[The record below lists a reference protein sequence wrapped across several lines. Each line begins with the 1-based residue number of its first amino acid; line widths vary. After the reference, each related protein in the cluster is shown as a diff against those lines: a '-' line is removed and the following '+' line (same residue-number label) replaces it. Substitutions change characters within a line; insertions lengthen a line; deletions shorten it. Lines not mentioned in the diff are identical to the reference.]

1 MTQQPKLTP
10 LMTQYFAIREQYP
23 DMLLLFQ
30 VGDFYEL
37 FFEDAQNASAFLGI
51 TLTKRG
57 HMNGDPIPLCGVPMH
72 ALQHYL
78 IKLVRGGFKVAICDQ
93 LEEATPGK
101 VVERGVTQVL
111 TPGTLTDTQLLDAK
125 SASYLCSFFPTQD
138 GWGLLFGEL
147 MTAQLF
153 GTVIP
158 ADNHKKL
165 EAEIARFM
173 PDEIILPHTA
183 SGKVFLA
190 YFKKLGY
197 FTSLEHNQ
205 EQPEAIEQA
214 DAWIAQQLH
223 AKTQAALAER
233 ISLKS
238 AVHSFYSYLK
248 KNNNQALGQF
258 NAITCYDAE
267 DFLVLDAAT
276 QRNLE
281 LVVNNHDG
289 SKKGTL
295 FSVLDKAVTA
305 MGSRMIKKWIT
316 RPLVKLEHIVQRQRV
331 VRLLLQQ
338 SALVEQLAGCMK
350 EIGDIERVIGRIAL
364 RRSQLVDFLALK
376 NALEVIPQITQLLQ
390 QHKSDMLLDVIMSY
404 IIDFAA
410 LHQLL
415 KASLNDDAE
424 KEWLIKPKFDQQLD
438 HMRELVEHSNDKLLE
453 MEAREQQA
461 TGISSLKIRYNNI
474 SGYYIEITKANMHA
488 VPAHYVRQQSLVGK
502 ERFMTPELQ
511 ALQTEINEAQAHIG
525 KLEKAIFERVKGE
538 VEAKIYPLR
547 KVAHALAHLD
557 ALLAFACAARD
568 YDFVQPGFNEHRTI
582 SITGGRHPVVQAASH
597 KPFIPNDTLLDDAQ
611 SLWIITGP
619 NMGGKST
626 YLRQVA
632 HICVMAQIGSFV
644 PAEQASLSLLDRI
657 FTRIGSGDHLIEGK
671 STFLVEME
679 ETATICTQATDRSL
693 VILDEVGRGT
703 STFDGLAIAQS
714 VIEYIYKKVQAR
726 CIFAT
731 HYHELTQL
739 ESVFPGI
746 ASYHAASKKTA
757 SGIVFLYQIKRGV
770 ADGSF
775 GIQVA
780 KLAELP
786 DEVIERSQEL
796 LELLKIKEAQLAAH
810 IGGAEHQVV
819 DAYVRLKQEFDGLQR
834 AYGQLQE
841 QNKDVAAYARMMQ
854 QINFDDLSP
863 KKAFDLLW
871 ELRQKEVSRSS

>member
-1 MTQQPKLTP
+1 MAKPKKLTP
-10 LMTQYFAIREQYP
+10 LMEQYFDIRENYP

-37 FFEDAQNASAFLGI
+37 FFDDAKKAAAYLGI
-51 TLTKRG
+51 ALTKRG
-57 HMNGDPIPLCGVPMH
+57 NLNGEPIPLCGVPLH

-125 SASYLCSFFPTQD
+125 SASYLCSFFPMQD
-138 GWGLLFGEL
+138 SWGLLFGEIL
-147 MTAQLF
+147 TAQLF

-158 ADNHKKL
+158 ADDSKKL

-183 SGKVFLA
+183 SGKSFIS

-197 FTSLEHNQ
+197 FTSLEHNRDDIDGKK
-205 EQPEAIEQA
+205 EFDGWVEK
-214 DAWIAQQLH
+214 QLH
-223 AKTQAALAER
+223 KKTQKVLTER
-233 ISLKS
+233 YSLKS
-238 AVHSFYSYLK
+238 AMHSFYTYLH
-248 KNNNQALGQF
+248 KNNNQALSQF
-258 NAITCYDAE
+258 NAVQCYDAD

-281 LVVNNHDG
+281 LIKNNHDG

-295 FSVLDKAVTA
+295 FSVLDKAITP

-316 RPLVKLEHIVQRQRV
+316 RPLTKLEQIEQRQKV
-331 VRLLLQQ
+331 IALFCKQT
-338 SALVEQLAGCMK
+338 ALVEQLAPYLK
-350 EIGDIERVIGRIAL
+350 EIGDVERVIGRIAL
-364 RRSQLVDFLALK
+364 RRAQLHDFLALK
-376 NALEVIPQITQLLQ
+376 NALEVLPKITQLLQ
-390 QHKSDMLLDVIMSY
+390 AYESDVLLQVIMSY

-415 KASLNDDAE
+415 QASIHDDRD
-424 KEWLIKPKFDQQLD
+424 KDWLIKPQFDQNLD
-438 HMRELVEHSNDKLLE
+438 HLRGLVEHSNDKLLE
-453 MEAREQQA
+453 LEQREIAQ
-461 TGISSLKIRYNNI
+461 TGISSLKIRYT
-474 SGYYIEITKANMHA
+474 SVQGYYIEVTKANLHA
-488 VPAHYVRQQSLVGK
+488 VPEHYVRHQTLVGK
-502 ERFMTPELQ
+502 ERYVTVELQ
-511 ALQTEINEAQAHIG
+511 RLQVEINEAKRNIG
-525 KLEKAIFERVKGE
+525 TVEKEIFERIKSE
-538 VEAKIYPLR
+538 VECKINPLR
-547 KVAHALAHLD
+547 KLAHALAHLD
-557 ALLAFACAARD
+557 ALFGFSCAASD
-568 YDFVQPGFNEHRTI
+568 YDFIQPTFNDHRTI
-582 SITGGRHPVVQAASH
+582 AIEAGRHAVVQTTSQN
-597 KPFIPNDTLLDDAQ
+597 PFIPNDTLLDDNQ

-632 HICVMAQIGSFV
+632 HICIMAQIGSFV
-644 PAEQASLSLLDRI
+644 PADSASLSLLDRV
-657 FTRIGSGDHLIEGK
+657 FTRIGSGDHLTEGK

-739 ESVFPGI
+739 ETIFPGI
-746 ASYHAASKKTA
+746 VSYHAASKKTVN
-757 SGIVFLYQIKRGV
+757 GITFLYKIKRGV

-775 GIQVA
+775 GVQVA
-780 KLAELP
+780 KLAQLP
-786 DEVIERSQEL
+786 KEVIDRSQEL
-796 LELLKIKEAQLAAH
+796 LQLLKIKEEQLAQH
-810 IGGAEHQVV
+810 IGGNA
-819 DAYVRLKQEFDGLQR
+819 DNDITDSYVRLKTEFDSLKN
-834 AYGQLQE
+834 AYNQLQE
-841 QNKDVAAYARMMQ
+841 QNKQLASFAKTMQ
-854 QINFDDLSP
+854 DINFDELSP

-871 ELRQKEVSRSS
+871 QMKG

>member
-1 MTQQPKLTP
+1 MTQHAKLTP
-10 LMTQYFAIREQYP
+10 LMSQYFTIREQYP

-37 FFEDAQNASAFLGI
+37 FFEDAQKASAYLGI

-57 HMNGDPIPLCGVPMH
+57 HINGDPIPLCGVPLH

-125 SASYLCSFFPTQD
+125 SASYLCSFFPTHD

-147 MTAQLF
+147 LTAQLF

-158 ADNHKKL
+158 VENHKKL

-183 SGKVFLA
+183 SGKAFMA

-197 FTSLEHNQ
+197 FTSLEHD
-205 EQPEAIEQA
+205 IEQSAQQQEA
-214 DAWIAQQLH
+214 DAWIAKQLQ
-223 AKTQAALAER
+223 AKTQAALGER
-233 ISLKS
+233 IALKS
-238 AVHSFYSYLK
+238 AVHSFYGYLK
-248 KNNNQALGQF
+248 KNNNQALSQF
-258 NAITCYDAE
+258 NTITCYDAE

-289 SKKGTL
+289 TKKGTL
-295 FSVLDKAVTA
+295 FSVLDKAVTP

-316 RPLVKLEHIVQRQRV
+316 RPLVKREQIVQRQRV
-331 VRLLLQQ
+331 VSLLLQQ
-338 SALVEQLAGCMK
+338 SALVEQLACYMK
-350 EIGDIERVIGRIAL
+350 DVGDIERVIGRIAL
-364 RRSQLVDFLALK
+364 RRAQLIDFLALK
-376 NALEVIPQITQLLQ
+376 NALEVIPEITQLLKT
-390 QHKSDMLLDVIMSY
+390 HKSDMLLDVIMSY

-415 KASLNDDAE
+415 QAALNDDAE
-424 KEWLIKPKFDQQLD
+424 KDRLIKPKFDQQLD
-438 HMRELVEHSNDKLLE
+438 HIRELVEHSNEKLLE
-453 MEAREQQA
+453 MELREQQQ
-461 TGISSLKIRYNNI
+461 TGINSLKIRYNNI

-502 ERFMTPELQ
+502 ERFITPELQ
-511 ALQTEINEAQAHIG
+511 KLQVEINEAKQQIG
-525 KLEKAIFERVKGE
+525 KVEKELFERIKSE
-538 VEAKIYPLR
+538 VEQKINPLR

-557 ALLAFACAARD
+557 ALIAFACAARD
-568 YDFVQPGFNEHRTI
+568 YDFVQPHFNDHRTI
-582 SITGGRHPVVQAASH
+582 SIIGGRHPVVQAASH
-597 KPFIPNDTLLDDAQ
+597 RPFIPNDTLLDDAQ

-632 HICVMAQIGSFV
+632 HICLMAQIGSFV
-644 PAEQASLSLLDRI
+644 PAEQANLSLLDRI

-739 ESVFPGI
+739 ESIFPGI
-746 ASYHAASKKTA
+746 VSYHASSKKT
-757 SGIVFLYQIKRGV
+757 SQGIVFLYQIKRGV

-780 KLAELP
+780 KLAQLP

-796 LELLKIKEAQLAAH
+796 LQMLRVKEAQLVEH
-810 IGGAEHQVV
+810 IGDSHTISSNFRAALMDRKEY
-819 DAYVRLKQEFDGLQR
+819 DDLK
-834 AYGQLQE
+834 
-841 QNKDVAAYARMMQ
+841 AAYDVLQ
-854 QINFDDLSP
+854 DKFDRQAAAIRL
-863 KKAFDLLW
+863 
-871 ELRQKEVSRSS
+871 LRQVDFE